1 MNLMGPE
8 GLRDGSF
15 WGLGGAGGGNQGAQ
29 DLKVFICEIQKQED
43 AI

>member
-15 WGLGGAGGGNQGAQ
+15 WGLGAGGGNQGAQ